1 MTPDICEGCSVLLEP
16 VKTYTIEI
24 LSVGNAEIEY
34 DFSIH
39 QDNWVYAPDGGVW
52 KCEGALG
59 IDKDAFSKNANVD
72 DILYLTP
79 NLLYNATVGIS
90 IDNPEIKNKS
100 MYGEKDSKIN
110 DVTNVLE
117 DAWLSQDNSEV
128 GRFCTLIG
136 GGIAFL
142 SILGSLVS
150 IEGVGIVGLIV
161 CDSVSGAGIA
171 VSIVG
176 SEAQLAIDGEQSM
189 IDMAAD
195 AMSQGGMYVS
205 VTGEN
210 TGLLDMEPWN
220 EKGYVYKVKS
230 SSFYGNIS
238 PIDYI
243 ETKAYLGV

>member
-1 MTPDICEGCSVLLEP
+1 M
-16 VKTYTIEI
+16 
-24 LSVGNAEIEY
+24 
-34 DFSIH
+34 
-39 QDNWVYAPDGGVW
+39 YAPDGGVW

-59 IDKDAFSKNANVD
+59 ADKEAFAKYANVD

-79 NLLYNATVGIS
+79 NLLYKATTGIG
-90 IDNPEIKNKS
+90 IDNPEIKDKP
-100 MYGEKDSKIN
+100 MYGEKNSKIN

-117 DAWLSQDNSEV
+117 DAWLSKEYSEV
-128 GRFCTLIG
+128 GRFCTITG
-136 GGIAFL
+136 GVIAAL
-142 SILGSLVS
+142 SFCVS
-150 IEGVGIVGLIV
+150 IVATDGVGIVGLIV
-161 CDSVSGAGIA
+161 FDSVSGAGTA
-171 VSIVG
+171 VSPAG
-176 SEAQLAIDGEQSM
+176 FEAQLAIDGEQSM
-189 IDMAAD
+189 IDMATE